1 MKALAWFD
9 RNSPMAP
16 LLLVVGT
23 FALAALVAAV
33 GRVPEAVIQPT
44 PPLPILY
51 LPTIVP
57 TMQPTPDTQVLL
69 ELAALRT
76 RVAEL
81 EAERS
86 VPAPQP
92 VYVEMAAPQAAP
104 TMPPPEPAEAPQLQT
119 FSVPEEE
126 EPLSDAQMRE
136 AQDQ

>member
-1 MKALAWFD
+1 MKALDQYSGTVA
-9 RNSPMAP
+9 
-16 LLLVVGT
+16 LLIVIGT
-23 FALAALVAAV
+23 FAAAALVAAV
-33 GRVPEAVIQPT
+33 GRLPEPAIIQPT
-44 PPLPILY
+44 APLPIIIATS
-51 LPTIVP
+51 LPTVP
-57 TMQPTPDTQVLL
+57 PTPDTTMLQ
-69 ELAALRT
+69 EIAALKA

-86 VPAPQP
+86 VPAPEP